1 MLRKQIDLKFLFA
14 VAVTVALYVMAL
26 GSFNG
31 CATTPEGKVI
41 ETQNT
46 FKAMVKTYNREMD
59 LQQNEAVKQEWRE
72 LFPPLF
78 EKADKAL
85 KAYEAAV
92 LQGFNVEQKQQLI
105 LFIKNQ
111 IILEFLRANIDFN
124 DPEGEVK

>member
-1 MLRKQIDLKFLFA
+1 MLRKQHDLKFLFA
-14 VAVTVALYVMAL
+14 IAVTVALFAMAL
-26 GSFNG
+26 GSFQG
-31 CATTPEGKVI
+31 CATTSKGKVI

-59 LQQNEAVKQEWRE
+59 LQQNETVKQEWRE

-85 KAYEAAV
+85 KAYESAV
-92 LQGFNVEQKQQLI
+92 LQGFGVEQKEQLV

-111 IILEFLRANIDFN
+111 IILEFLRANIEFN
-124 DPEGEVK
+124 DPEEEVK

>member
-1 MLRKQIDLKFLFA
+1 MVRKQADLKFLFA
-14 VAVTVALYVMAL
+14 IAVTVALFAMAL
-26 GSFNG
+26 GNIQG
-31 CATTPEGKVI
+31 CATTPKGKVI

-59 LQQNEAVKQEWRE
+59 LQQDETVKQEWRE

-92 LQGFNVEQKQQLI
+92 LQGFDIEQKMQLI

>member
-1 MLRKQIDLKFLFA
+1 MLKRQLNLKFLF
-14 VAVTVALYVMAL
+14 VIAVTVAFFAMAL
-26 GSFNG
+26 GCIQG
-31 CATTPEGKVI
+31 CATTPKGKVI

-46 FKAMVKTYNREMD
+46 FKAMVETYNREMD
-59 LQQNEAVKQEWRE
+59 FQQNEIVKQEWRE

-85 KAYEAAV
+85 KAYETAV
-92 LQGFNVEQKQQLI
+92 LQGFGVEQKRQLI

-111 IILEFLRANIDFN
+111 IILEFLRANIEFN